1 MLRSNVITKST
12 LLSFKENTLK
22 TYYVNENGSFDREV
36 RLSKWRKFERI
47 TVDNVSSRSSDNLSE
62 SHHQSLVWSLS
73 SLSLEKP
80 LYKNWLVSFPVMLL
94 AARLKRSESVV
105 TVQSISWII
114 RLLGFGSWWHR
125 LKGDCSKLRSV
136 CNLPL
141 LIWWKKTL
149 LTSHVKKTS
158 RHEIQTFSYQIYIKR
173 LLFHHACRPYGK
185 EQAILISRQTQ
196 MGCRGKTI
204 TFSFASLSV

>member
-1 MLRSNVITKST
+1 MDLSIVRSDRPSEGSSRKELLITSVPVHQTIWAKVITRVKYGV
-12 LLSFKENTLK
+12 F
-22 TYYVNENGSFDREV
+22 
-36 RLSKWRKFERI
+36 
-47 TVDNVSSRSSDNLSE
+47 
-62 SHHQSLVWSLS
+62 HH
-73 SLSLEKP
+73 LSLEKP
-80 LYKNWLVSFPVMLL
+80 LYKNWLVSFSVMLL

-125 LKGDCSKLRSV
+125 LKRKCSKLRSA

-141 LIWWKKTL
+141 SIWWKKTL

-173 LLFHHACRPYGK
+173 LRFHHACTPYGK
-185 EQAILISRQTQ
+185 
-196 MGCRGKTI
+196 
-204 TFSFASLSV
+204 